1 MEAHAAEAGT
11 TGLVYAPCRDDRLEG
26 ARKREGG
33 TGEKSEALEDE
44 GSEAL
49 EDEGSERGRDEVKFE
64 RKAAGARSGAPSP
77 IRAELSQ
84 KPKATALSPRRIL
97 LNNKIFYKR
106 VA

>member
-33 TGEKSEALEDE
+33 TGEK
-44 GSEAL
+44 SEAL